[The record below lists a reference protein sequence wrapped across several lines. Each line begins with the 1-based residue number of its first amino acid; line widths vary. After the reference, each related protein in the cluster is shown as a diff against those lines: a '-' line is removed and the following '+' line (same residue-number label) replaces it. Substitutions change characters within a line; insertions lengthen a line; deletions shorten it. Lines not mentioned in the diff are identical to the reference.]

1 MMTDS
6 ERQEIAEIEAR
17 CKREADMRAAELF
30 IAPMPKDGC
39 THFFP
44 ERGVG
49 CKLCEEY
56 FAHRDKLDADPREM
70 ERQERLN
77 MEIENKTLRI
87 ALEQV
92 RQIIKDTIG
101 DELEL

>member
-1 MMTDS
+1 MGKVGAHPASQDRATHEPS
-6 ERQEIAEIEAR
+6 QSSLSRPTVGVPLREEA
-17 CKREADMRAAELF
+17 
-30 IAPMPKDGC
+30 C
-39 THFFP
+39 THVFP

-70 ERQERLN
+70 ERQERLYQD
-77 MEIENKTLRI
+77 IELKTLRTAMGQI
-87 ALEQV
+87 

-101 DELEL
+101 EELEL